1 MRSSKYTLILDAEKR
16 RLQDFMKM
24 RFLDCLYS
32 DKGGVSLQAYRSLTD
47 DIQADKGK
55 EEVIQVI
62 TSELVALKESN
73 TRHSKPVKT
82 SSTQTNEVRV
92 KFEYQG
98 ERRILQVPRPLNYND
113 LLTKAR
119 MAYGVPVDMHYTT
132 NDVNSNIV
140 VPIKSQTNLN
150 QAVAL
155 MDHNPNAKSLR
166 VYLTPIQ
173 TGTSSTALTV
183 TTGAPHRAFSSPEI
197 VSSGSVTYHE
207 RGELYDTAI
216 RSDTAHKPT
225 TLRSQSIPQ
234 APVHK
239 VQNQTKRH
247 STPIEMPARD
257 TPSPPPGHIPTDSM
271 QNIIRDSTCGEG
283 RFIPE
288 PESEQQDHV
297 IISSPNGSHQSL
309 DKPYYGGSQSLGST
323 SGRMFRAQ
331 STTSYD
337 EFSGSQYPERSGKG
351 GTFPTRYSM
360 RSSQTDID
368 DGRKTFPS
376 RSRRPQLSPSL
387 MNPDERDYSPHG
399 SEHSLSKSSSSSG
412 IGADFD
418 TLDSRRRRDSELEH
432 SIKSLQ
438 EMGFKEGTKSPR
450 APVNWRKGKILGQG
464 AFGVV
469 YLCYD
474 ADTGRELAVKQVPLD
489 NSNTEARKE
498 VKALKSEIELLRNLH
513 HERIVQY
520 FGCSEV
526 KDVLSIFMELMP
538 GGSVKDELRS
548 YGALTENVTR
558 KYTRQI
564 LEGVAYLH
572 TSHIVHRDIKGANIL
587 RAGSGNVK
595 LADFGASRRLQTI
608 ASYVTGIK
616 SVTGTPYWMSPE
628 VINGVGYGRKADVWS
643 VGCTVVE
650 MLTTKP
656 PWADY
661 EAMAAIFKIA
671 TQPTIPQLPSTVSD
685 VARDF
690 LNLMLIRDAQQRPW
704 ASDLLRHEF
713 VNSYSID

>member
-1 MRSSKYTLILDAEKR
+1 M
-16 RLQDFMKM
+16 
-24 RFLDCLYS
+24 
-32 DKGGVSLQAYRSLTD
+32 
-47 DIQADKGK
+47 ADKGK
-55 EEVIQVI
+55 EEVIQEI
-62 TSELVALKESN
+62 TSELVQALKESG
-73 TRHSKPVKT
+73 TRNNKSVKT

-119 MAYGVPVDMHYTT
+119 TAYGVPVDMHYTT

-155 MDHNPNAKSLR
+155 MDHNPTAKSLR
-166 VYLTPIQ
+166 IYLTPIQ
-173 TGTSSTALTV
+173 TGTSTATV
-183 TTGAPHRAFSSPEI
+183 ATTTVGGYHKVASSPEI
-197 VSSGSVTYHE
+197 LASLSGPGSGSVTYHE
-207 RGELYDTAI
+207 SVTGGGELYDTAI
-216 RSDTAHKPT
+216 RSDSTHKPT

-234 APVHK
+234 APTPK
-239 VQNQTKRH
+239 VPQNLTNKRH
-247 STPIEMPARD
+247 STPVEMPARD
-257 TPSPPPGHIPTDSM
+257 TPSPPPGHVPTESM
-271 QNIIRDSTCGEG
+271 QDIIRDSTCGEG

-297 IISSPNGSHQSL
+297 MISSPNGSHQSL
-309 DKPYYGGSQSLGST
+309 DKPFYGGSQSLGST

-331 STTSYD
+331 STNSYE
-337 EFSGSQYPERSGKG
+337 EFSSSQYPERSGKG

-360 RSSQTDID
+360 KNSQTEYD

-387 MNPDERDYSPHG
+387 MSRGSGEERSEAYSPHG

-412 IGADFD
+412 IGADYD

-438 EMGFKEGTKSPR
+438 EMGLKENAKSPR

-489 NSNTEARKE
+489 NNNTEARKE

-513 HERIVQY
+513 HDRIVQY

-526 KDVLSIFMELMP
+526 RDVLSIFMELMP

-548 YGALTENVTR
+548 YGPLTENVTR

-572 TSHIVHRDIKGANIL
+572 ISHIVHRDIKGANIL

-628 VINGVGYGRKADVWS
+628 VINGIGYGRKADVWS

-690 LNLMLIRDAQQRPW
+690 LQLMLIRDPQQRPW
-704 ASDLLRHEF
+704 SHELLRHEF
-713 VNSYSID
+713 VNNFSVD

>member
-1 MRSSKYTLILDAEKR
+1 MLLSHDQGILSMDLRPDFALKGKTGILSSE
-16 RLQDFMKM
+16 
-24 RFLDCLYS
+24 
-32 DKGGVSLQAYRSLTD
+32 TD
-47 DIQADKGK
+47 WEGDPIDVEGISDKGK
-55 EEVIQVI
+55 EEVIQEI
-62 TSELVALKESN
+62 TSELVQALKESS
-73 TRHSKPVKT
+73 TRHKPVKT

-119 MAYGVPVDMHYTT
+119 TAYGLPVDMHYTT

-166 VYLTPIQ
+166 VYLTPLQ
-173 TGTSSTALTV
+173 SDTSTATASTPSSTTGTGSS
-183 TTGAPHRAFSSPEI
+183 APGLGHSKSAGTIAYHDSI
-197 VSSGSVTYHE
+197 SG
-207 RGELYDTAI
+207 GGDLYDTAI
-216 RSDTAHKPT
+216 RSDSTHKPA

-234 APVHK
+234 SQSQPK
-239 VQNQTKRH
+239 LPSQSKRH
-247 STPIEMPARD
+247 STPVEMPTRD
-257 TPSPPPGHIPTDSM
+257 TPSPPPGYIPTESM
-271 QNIIRDSTCGEG
+271 QNIMRNSTYGEG

-297 IISSPNGSHQSL
+297 IINSPNGSHQSL
-309 DKPYYGGSQSLGST
+309 DKAFYGGSQSLGSN

-331 STTSYD
+331 STNSYE
-337 EFSGSQYPERSGKG
+337 EFTNSQYSERSGKG

-360 RSSQTDID
+360 KNTQNEYD

-376 RSRRPQLSPSL
+376 RSRRPQLSPSM
-387 MNPDERDYSPHG
+387 MNRDDYSPHG

-412 IGADFD
+412 IGADYD
-418 TLDSRRRRDSELEH
+418 TIDSRRRRDSELEH

-438 EMGFKEGTKSPR
+438 EMSIKEGAKSPR

-474 ADTGRELAVKQVPLD
+474 ADTGRELAVKQVPTD
-489 NSNTEARKE
+489 NSNNEARKE

-513 HERIVQY
+513 HDRIVQY
-520 FGCSEV
+520 FGCSED
-526 KDVLSIFMELMP
+526 KQVLSIFMELMP

-548 YGALTENVTR
+548 YGALTENVVR

-572 TSHIVHRDIKGANIL
+572 ISHIVHRDIKGANIL

-608 ASYVTGIK
+608 ASFVTGIK

-685 VARDF
+685 ISREF
-690 LNLMLIRDAQQRPW
+690 LRLTLIRDAQERPW
-704 ASDLLRHEF
+704 AHELLRHDF
-713 VNSYSID
+713 VNNFSVD